1 MGEKIKEIIRLLY
14 EAVLD
19 IIYPY
24 EYKCII
30 CEAEDVIGICPC
42 CKSKI
47 AKVKIQDE
55 ILSYGYYGGI
65 LKELIFQFKYKNNF
79 TSGRIMS
86 KLLEEIIREEKIIAD
101 VICYVP
107 MCKKSIKRRG
117 YNQCEI
123 ISKDLSREL
132 KIPVA
137 HCIKKIKETREQK
150 TLSKAEREI
159 NMLGAFN
166 ITNNSEIEN
175 KNVLLIDDVLT
186 TGATVKECI
195 RILKKYNVNKVTVL
209 TIAKSN
215 I

>member
-1 MGEKIKEIIRLLY
+1 MGEKNKKIIRIIY
-14 EAVLD
+14 ESVLD

-30 CEAEDVIGICPC
+30 CENEEFIGICPY

-47 AKVKIQDE
+47 SKVKVQDE

-79 TSGRIMS
+79 TAGKIIS
-86 KLLEEIIREEKIIAD
+86 KLLEEIIKEEEIMAD

-107 MCKKSIKRRG
+107 MCKKAIKKRG

-123 ISKDLSREL
+123 IAQNLSREL
-132 KIPVA
+132 EIPIT
-137 HCIKKIKETREQK
+137 HCIKKIKQTREQK
-150 TLSKAEREI
+150 TLTKEEREI
-159 NMLGAFN
+159 NILGAFN
-166 ITNNSEIEN
+166 ISDEECIRD
-175 KNVLLIDDVLT
+175 KNILLIDDVIT
-186 TGATVKECI
+186 TGATIRECVK
-195 RILKKYNVNKVTVL
+195 ILKKYNVNKITVL

>member
-1 MGEKIKEIIRLLY
+1 MGERIKEIIKILY
-14 EAVLD
+14 ESILD

-30 CEAEDVIGICPC
+30 CEAEEVMGICPR
-42 CKSKI
+42 CKNKI
-47 AKVKIQDE
+47 SKVKIQDE
-55 ILSYGYYGGI
+55 ILSYGYYGGV
-65 LKELIFQFKYKNNF
+65 LKELIFQFKYKSNF
-79 TSGRIMS
+79 TAGKIIS
-86 KLLEEIIREEKIIAD
+86 KLLEEIIKEENIIVD

-107 MCKKSIKRRG
+107 MCKKSIKKRG

-123 ISKDLSREL
+123 IAKDLSKEL

-137 HCIKKIKETREQK
+137 HCMKKIKQTKEQK

-159 NMLGAFN
+159 NILGAFEV
-166 ITNNSEIEN
+166 TNKNDIEN
-175 KNVLLIDDVLT
+175 KNILLIDDVLT
-186 TGATVKECI
+186 TGATVKECSK
-195 RILKKYNVNKVTVL
+195 ILRKYNVNKVTVL